1 MFGHGRENVQR
12 QSVGGREVATHKVN
26 LAVHQSGD
34 ECDVSAESLAI
45 TSLACWR
52 LHAANASAS
61 FGRSLRLP
69 QRNFATSNRPEK
81 PRSSRAT
88 I

>member
-1 MFGHGRENVQR
+1 VQR
-12 QSVGGREVATHKVN
+12 QPVGGREVATHKVD

-61 FGRSLRLP
+61 FGRSLRLL